1 MDAARDATVDAAGTA
16 KHAAPT
22 GSTDAAAP
30 TAGGG
35 RGRRQGY
42 ATGDARRARILN
54 IALQEFGENGYRGT
68 SLARIAERAELTQ
81 AGLLHHFRSKQ
92 ELLTAVLD
100 LRDRMDAERLDIASL
115 PDGGEEALRA
125 LTALVAHNARQPG
138 IVQLFTVLTGE
149 AVTTDHPAHAWAQER
164 YRVLATSI
172 STALRHAVESGEL
185 RADLDP
191 EACARQV
198 MAMMDGLQLQWLLD
212 PERVDMAAVFASYID
227 GLLHDIRG

>member
-1 MDAARDATVDAAGTA
+1 MDATETA
-16 KHAAPT
+16 KRTATASAAT
-22 GSTDAAAP
+22 GR
-30 TAGGG
+30 G

-100 LRDRMDAERLDIASL
+100 LRDAMDAERLDLSNL
-115 PDGGEEALRA
+115 PDGGEPTL
-125 LTALVAHNARQPG
+125 LALVALVEHNARQPG

-149 AVTTDHPAHAWAQER
+149 AVTTDHPAHGWAQER
-164 YRVLATSI
+164 YRLLSTSI
-172 STALRHAVESGEL
+172 ATALQHGVQAGEL
-185 RADLDP
+185 RADLDAT
-191 EACARQV
+191 ACAQQV

-212 PERVDMAAVFASYID
+212 PERMDMAATFRAYID
-227 GLLHDIRG
+227 GLLKQISA

>member
-1 MDAARDATVDAAGTA
+1 MDVSGTA
-16 KHAAPT
+16 ASETAKQAP
-22 GSTDAAAP
+22 GSAGPEAAAP
-30 TAGGG
+30 ARG

-100 LRDRMDAERLDIASL
+100 LRDSMDAERLDLSSL
-115 PDGGEEALRA
+115 PDGGEPTLRA
-125 LTALVAHNARQPG
+125 LVALVEHNARKPG

-149 AVTTDHPAHAWAQER
+149 AVTTDHPAHAWARER
-164 YRVLATSI
+164 YRLLSTSI
-172 STALRHAVESGEL
+172 TTALRHGTESGEL

-191 EACARQV
+191 EACGRQV
-198 MAMMDGLQLQWLLD
+198 IAMMDGLQLQWLLD
-212 PERVDMAAVFASYID
+212 PDQMDMAAVFRAYVE
-227 GLLHDIRG
+227 GLLGQIRA

>member
-1 MDAARDATVDAAGTA
+1 MESTETA
-16 KHAAPT
+16 KR
-22 GSTDAAAP
+22 AAAAA
-30 TAGGG
+30 TAGA

-100 LRDRMDAERLDIASL
+100 LRDRMDAERLDLQSV
-115 PDGGEEALRA
+115 PDGAEPALRA
-125 LTALVAHNARQPG
+125 LVTLVEHNARQPG

-149 AVTTDHPAHAWAQER
+149 AVTTDHPAHGWAQER
-164 YRVLATSI
+164 YRLLITTVG
-172 STALRHAVESGEL
+172 TALKHGVESGEL
-185 RADLDP
+185 RPDVDP
-191 EACARQV
+191 ETCARQV

-212 PERVDMAAVFASYID
+212 PERVDMAAVFRTYID
-227 GLLHDIRG
+227 GVLRQIQA